1 MNMLNIIFISVYSY
15 YTYSITCASFYIR
28 CFYNGCIGQ
37 NHSVQSCLLEPSL
50 TVIIED
56 VFSAISA
63 CIICRV
69 SL

>member
-1 MNMLNIIFISVYSY
+1 MLNIIFISMYSH
-15 YTYSITCASFYIR
+15 YTYPVTHASFYIR
-28 CFYNGCIGQ
+28 YFYNSCTDQ
-37 NHSVQSCLLEPSL
+37 NHSVGTCLLDSSL
-50 TVIIED
+50 AVIIED